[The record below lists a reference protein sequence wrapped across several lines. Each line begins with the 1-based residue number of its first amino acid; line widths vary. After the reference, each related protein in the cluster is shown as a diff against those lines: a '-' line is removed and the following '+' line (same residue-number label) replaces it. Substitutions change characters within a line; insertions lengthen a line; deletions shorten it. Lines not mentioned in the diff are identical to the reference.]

1 MRSKIPWLFER
12 CISKVSSRKRCDK
25 HCKALERKDDGNSLL
40 FKSSLLA
47 AMALERVDQVGRS
60 MPMQRPLQTRD
71 LEEEEQKTAS
81 GWYDTQDALLY
92 RG

>member
-1 MRSKIPWLFER
+1 MRSKIASLFER
-12 CISKVSSRKRCDK
+12 CISKVSNKKRCAKD
-25 HCKALERKDDGNSLL
+25 CKALERKDDGNSLL

-60 MPMQRPLQTRD
+60 MPMRRPLQTRD
-71 LEEEEQKTAS
+71 LKEGEQKTAG